1 MCVCVCVRVCACVC
15 VCGCVCGRVGACV
28 LHPSTCLLLCVC
40 VCVFYTSYFFE
51 NTVEQY
57 MIIIEE
63 REERKGCAQ
72 PGLRAACDMLK
83 RHHKSAIHAEHI
95 REGFGRIEASL

>member
-1 MCVCVCVRVCACVC
+1 
-15 VCGCVCGRVGACV
+15 
-28 LHPSTCLLLCVC
+28 
-40 VCVFYTSYFFE
+40 
-51 NTVEQY
+51 